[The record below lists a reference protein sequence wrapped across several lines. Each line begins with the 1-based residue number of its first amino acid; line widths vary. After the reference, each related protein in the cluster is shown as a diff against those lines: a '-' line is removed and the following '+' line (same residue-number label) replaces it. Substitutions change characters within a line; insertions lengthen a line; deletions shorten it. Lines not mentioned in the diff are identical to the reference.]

1 MDGIRQRITSI
12 TVALLFTGSVVTGSV
27 VGQEIETFVE
37 PYRAAALSTTETGVL
52 EQIVVRDGSRVQV
65 GQTLAWLN
73 DDVLHAS
80 LKVADAA
87 MRAKA
92 ALKIAENEAAVC
104 SRLLASYRLLRE
116 NGNATERELERA
128 ESDYMQAKARLEN
141 VREELNIRALE
152 HARVQAQIDQRQ
164 IKAPFDGIVVRV
176 DKEVGEQVSPTDP
189 VVLHLVQIKTLKAI
203 FSVPVNAAHS
213 LRSGHVLRLSV
224 GNERESRNGVIE
236 HVSAVADAKS
246 GTVSVTVRIPNGE
259 GKIRSGLVCKWDL
272 RQQSNR
278 KISNRADATSRN
290 R

>member
-1 MDGIRQRITSI
+1 MMDIIKLRITSM
-12 TVALLFTGSVVTGSV
+12 TFALLCAGSAVA
-27 VGQEIETFVE
+27 QEIETFVE

-52 EQIVVRDGSRVQV
+52 EQIVVRDGSRVQL

-104 SRLLASYRLLRE
+104 LRLLESYRELRE
-116 NGNATERELERA
+116 NGNATERELERSQ
-128 ESDYMQAKARLEN
+128 SDYMQAKARLEN

-152 HARVQAQIDQRQ
+152 HARVQTQIDQRR
-164 IKAPFDGIVVRV
+164 IRAPFDGIVVRV
-176 DKEVGEQVSPTDP
+176 DKEIGEQVSPTDP

-203 FSVPVNAAHS
+203 FSVPVDAAQS

-236 HVSAVADAKS
+236 HVSVVADAKS
-246 GTVSVTVRIPNGE
+246 GTVSVTVRIPNAE
-259 GKIRSGLVCKWDL
+259 GKIRSGLVCRWDL
-272 RQQSNR
+272 RKQTNK
-278 KISNRADATSRN
+278 KIASRIDETRRAR
-290 R
+290 